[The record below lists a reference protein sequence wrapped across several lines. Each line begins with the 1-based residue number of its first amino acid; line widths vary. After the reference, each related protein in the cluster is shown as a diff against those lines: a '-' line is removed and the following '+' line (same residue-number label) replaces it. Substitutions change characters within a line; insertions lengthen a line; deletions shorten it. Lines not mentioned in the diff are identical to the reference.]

1 MPDKKSE
8 TEAFEYVRDSIARL
22 MKMTGHKTYGI
33 TSKNISFAFQ
43 NAISQIPDDIISH
56 LIDQPN
62 DKLIVYTRKPQNN
75 ETTNA
80 SNEANRRRHTP

>member
-33 TSKNISFAFQ
+33 TSKNISSAFQ
-43 NAISQIPDDIISH
+43 NAISQIPDSAIQF
-56 LIDQPN
+56 LIDNPSAKIKIHKIKSQN
-62 DKLIVYTRKPQNN
+62 D
-75 ETTNA
+75 EHTNA
-80 SNEANRRRHTP
+80 RSNKRRSA

>member
-43 NAISQIPDDIISH
+43 NAISQIPDDIIYE
-56 LIDQPN
+56 LIKQPN
-62 DKLIVYTRKPQNN
+62 LRLRIQKLKPQTD
-75 ETTNA
+75 ETANA
-80 SNEANRRRHTP
+80 SHKAKHRGHTS

>member
-1 MPDKKSE
+1 MTDSNITDDTRKFIANGLKIRLTPGNPDS
-8 TEAFEYVRDSIARL
+8 VRNHA
-22 MKMTGHKTYGI
+22 
-33 TSKNISFAFQ
+33 FAFQ

-62 DKLIVYTRKPQNN
+62 DKLIVYTRKPQND

-80 SNEANRRRHTP
+80 SHKANRRRHTP